1 MATTTTPTPPA
12 LRPWQRLAARLAA
25 VFVLVTL
32 ATVAVVGAL
41 VHQRQSREV
50 EDTVGTQ
57 LLNIARVSALL
68 VDRGAHADAAR
79 VARTDSPA
87 YRRVLRALAA
97 IREETLLTTPM
108 RTLTGYDRVA
118 RRARIVVTT
127 AEDERPGDTIT
138 VPPEAADA
146 VAWTFEDGVARYTGI
161 YRTRGGVRI
170 SAFAPILDA
179 RGATAAVLQVDYP
192 VDFYSDRLR
201 ELDTTIAIGSLA
213 GVLLSIILAI
223 VFARRLT
230 RPIVALTTAA
240 GRVAAGD
247 LSPALAVRSRDE
259 VGHLTR
265 AFNAMVEGL
274 RQREVIRNAFGRY
287 VSPEVARAVLE
298 SPGGLA
304 LGGRKREIIRNAFG
318 RYVSPEVA
326 RVVLESPDGLALGGR
341 KREITVLMSDLRG
354 YTRFAEHGDPAG
366 VMAVLNDYLGRMAD
380 IVIAHG
386 GTINEFIGDAIFA
399 VYGAPIEHADH
410 AERAAATALAMQRA
424 MDALNAANVARG
436 RPRFEMG
443 IGINTGDAV
452 VGNIGSEQRTK
463 YAVVGAAVN
472 LAARVESCTV
482 GGQILLTESTVR
494 YLGSLAE
501 VAPPIH
507 AELKGLDAPVALYEL
522 RGLGGRFAQRLDSV
536 VQTGRDVSV
545 PLVGWVVDDKHVR
558 SDSFAG
564 RVRLVTGRQLEVELE
579 TPLAPLT
586 NVRLRLT
593 WPGLGRVSG
602 DLWGKVTTDA
612 AGRVRIDLTSV
623 DPADAAV
630 LDGMGVAGAASE
642 AS

>member
-1 MATTTTPTPPA
+1 MDTAARSTPPA
-12 LRPWQRLAARLAA
+12 LHRWQRLAVRLAA

-32 ATVAVVGAL
+32 VTVGVVGAL

-68 VDRGAHADAAR
+68 VDRAAHAEAAR
-79 VARTDSPA
+79 AGRADSPA
-87 YRRVLRALAA
+87 YRRVIKSLAT
-97 IREETLLTTPM
+97 IRDETLLTTPM
-108 RTLTGYDRVA
+108 RTLADYDPATRTARV
-118 RRARIVVTT
+118 VVTM
-127 AEDERPGDTIT
+127 ADDERPGDTIT
-138 VPPEAADA
+138 VGPEAADA
-146 VAWTFEDGVARYTGI
+146 VAWTFDDGVARYTRI
-161 YRTRGGVRI
+161 YRVRGGLHI

-179 RGATAAVLQVDYP
+179 RGRTAAVLEVDYP
-192 VDFYSDRLR
+192 VDFYFDRLR
-201 ELDTTIAIGSLA
+201 ELDTTIALGSLA
-213 GVLLSIILAI
+213 ALLLALVLAV

-230 RPIVALTTAA
+230 RPIAALTNAA

-247 LSPALAVRSRDE
+247 LSQAVAVTSRDE

-287 VSPEVARAVLE
+287 VSPEVAQAVLE
-298 SPGGLA
+298 SPG
-304 LGGRKREIIRNAFG
+304 
-318 RYVSPEVA
+318 
-326 RVVLESPDGLALGGR
+326 GLALGGR

-366 VMAVLNDYLGRMAD
+366 VMAVLNDYLGHMAD

-424 MDALNAANVARG
+424 MDALNDANTARG

-443 IGINTGDAV
+443 IGINTGEAV

-472 LAARVESCTV
+472 LAARVEGCTV

-494 YLGSLAE
+494 YLGPLAD
-501 VAPPIH
+501 VAAPVH
-507 AELKGLDAPVALYEL
+507 VELKGLDAPVALYEL
-522 RGLGGRFAQRLDSV
+522 RGLGGRWAQRREAV
-536 VQTGRDVSV
+536 VSAGRDVSL
-545 PLVGWVVDDKHVR
+545 PLIGWIVDGKQVR
-558 SDSFAG
+558 TESFAG
-564 RVRLVTGRQLEVELE
+564 RVRHVAGRRLDVELE
-579 TPLAPLT
+579 TTLAPLT

-593 WPGLGRVSG
+593 WPELGRVSG
-602 DLWGKVTTDA
+602 DLWGKVTTESG
-612 AGRVRIDLTSV
+612 GRVGIHLTSV

-630 LDGMGVAGAASE
+630 LDGMGTPGASSE